1 MLGFIIRRLMAAVLV
16 VLGAMTITFVVARV
30 VPRNVAWIWAG
41 FQGFKATPEVI
52 EQIRQEYHLNEPLLV
67 QYGLYLKDLAQGR
80 WGKSPISGRNVA
92 DDILI
97 YLPNTIELAVAG
109 LLIAILVGIPLGV
122 VSARRRNSIMD
133 HASRLLALVG
143 VSAPTFWVGLFLQLM
158 FYYWLGWVDDPGG
171 RLSNVVLTTHP
182 VRPVTGLLVLDSLVT
197 GNAVA
202 LRDALGHMVLPAA
215 SLALPLVALLSRM
228 TRASVLDALSQD
240 YIRTARSKGVTEIG
254 VVYRHALRN
263 AILPTLTVLGLSLG
277 WLLTGSVVTEVV
289 FYWPGIGR
297 YAVGAVMSFDFPAV
311 TAFTALAA
319 VAFSVANLITDIAY
333 AYLDPRI
340 RYA

>member
-1 MLGFIIRRLMAAVLV
+1 MLGFILRRLLATGLV

-52 EQIRQEYHLNEPLLV
+52 EQIREEYHLNEPLVV

-80 WGKSPISGRNVA
+80 WGKSPVSGRNVA
-92 DDILI
+92 DDIAT

-109 LLIAILVGIPLGV
+109 LLVAIVVGISLGV
-122 VSARRRNSIMD
+122 VSARRRNSLAD
-133 HASRLLALVG
+133 HASRLLALIG
-143 VSAPTFWVGLFLQLM
+143 VSAPTFWVGLFLQLV
-158 FYYWLGWVDDPGG
+158 FYYSLGWVTDPGG
-171 RLSNVVLTTHP
+171 RLSNAVLTTHP
-182 VRPVTGLLVLDSLVT
+182 VTSVTGFLIL
-197 GNAVA
+197 
-202 LRDALGHMVLPAA
+202 DALITRNGTALWDALSHMVLPAV
-215 SLALPLVALLSRM
+215 SLALPIVALLSRM

-240 YIRTARSKGVTEIG
+240 YIRTARSKGVPELK

-263 AILPTLTVLGLSLG
+263 AMLPTLTVLGLSLG
-277 WLLTGSVVTEVV
+277 WLLTGSIVTEVV

-297 YAVGAVMSFDFPAV
+297 YAVGAVMSFDFPAI
-311 TAFTALAA
+311 TAYTALAA
-319 VAFSVANLITDIAY
+319 VAFSVANLVTDISY
-333 AYLDPRI
+333 AYLDPRV